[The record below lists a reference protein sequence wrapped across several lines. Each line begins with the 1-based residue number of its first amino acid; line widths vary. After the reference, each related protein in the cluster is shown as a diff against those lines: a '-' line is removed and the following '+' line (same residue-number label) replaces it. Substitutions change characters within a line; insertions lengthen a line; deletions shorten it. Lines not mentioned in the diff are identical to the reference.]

1 MGIMTA
7 LVQTYIA
14 NPFSGLARGVW
25 NFCEVAGYAR
35 AASELARQGLHK
47 EAKACMMQVAKLR
60 SK

>member
-1 MGIMTA
+1 MTA
-7 LVQTYIA
+7 LVQNYIA
-14 NPFSGLARGVW
+14 NPFAGFARGFW

-60 SK
+60 NQK

>member
-1 MGIMTA
+1 MCVMTA
-7 LVQTYIA
+7 LVQNYIA
-14 NPFSGLARGVW
+14 NPFTGFARGFW